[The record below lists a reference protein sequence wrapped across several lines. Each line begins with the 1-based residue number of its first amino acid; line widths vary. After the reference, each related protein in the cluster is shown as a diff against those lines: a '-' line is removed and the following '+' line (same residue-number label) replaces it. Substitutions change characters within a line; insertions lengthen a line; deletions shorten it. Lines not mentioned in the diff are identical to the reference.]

1 MGIRRN
7 RRSRRLETPS
17 PERSTDRI
25 QVETP
30 NTGIITLTN
39 PDTVVQ
45 EGLGEG
51 NSREQLVEP
60 SQVSN
65 EIQAWTEIFEQKNN
79 DRITKMRE
87 EMENKL
93 DAILMEIKTSKST
106 SLTTNPRSEMNE
118 IESMQPSGSKGK
130 KSMVVNASDNESI
143 DSENEDIPLKAS
155 EMRDLRHPAKPI
167 HQNDT
172 TLDATVIFNEESDE
186 EDYHMVKQLC
196 INIKTVFECIRN
208 AGLKLS
214 MSKCHFGVKQVD
226 FLGRTITPDGVAPQ
240 ADKVKDFLAKL
251 RFPKSKKALQRYIGF
266 LNYYR
271 NYIPRLSERLTPF
284 FKLLKETSKFYVPT
298 NLVED
303 FTNLNQLL
311 ENSCQLALKQPL
323 KDKQLIVMS
332 DASFTAAGYAI
343 MIEDGSQSEASIQTK
358 NLRTHCV
365 WIKNVQSNTNEN
377 VNLCKRIPL
386 NIFCIRRVWTPHV
399 GEYLPC
405 HRVHG

>member
-1 MGIRRN
+1 MGNRQN
-7 RRSRRLETPS
+7 RRSGRLETPS
-17 PERSTDRI
+17 PERGTDRI

-30 NTGIITLTN
+30 NTGNITLTN

-93 DAILMEIKTSKST
+93 DASLMEIKTSKST

-130 KSMVVNASDNESI
+130 KSMVANASDNESI

-186 EDYHMVKQLC
+186 EDYHTPGNFNALIFPCRRQL
-196 INIKTVFECIRN
+196 
-208 AGLKLS
+208 LS
-214 MSKCHFGVKQVD
+214 SCFKESSKFWRQ
-226 FLGRTITPDGVAPQ
+226 FQ
-240 ADKVKDFLAKL
+240 AAKL
-251 RFPKSKKALQRYIGF
+251 CKFQYASVLI
-266 LNYYR
+266 LNAA
-271 NYIPRLSERLTPF
+271 
-284 FKLLKETSKFYVPT
+284 ETSTILPPFQCKLT
-298 NLVED
+298 
-303 FTNLNQLL
+303 
-311 ENSCQLALKQPL
+311 
-323 KDKQLIVMS
+323 
-332 DASFTAAGYAI
+332 SFTMETA
-343 MIEDGSQSEASIQTK
+343 
-358 NLRTHCV
+358 N
-365 WIKNVQSNTNEN
+365 
-377 VNLCKRIPL
+377 
-386 NIFCIRRVWTPHV
+386 
-399 GEYLPC
+399 
-405 HRVHG
+405 